1 MKVRRAVASDI
12 SALYAMLK
20 EMHGNTKLEVAPID
34 DYKLLNKIHE
44 VIHKGLVLVS
54 YKDNQITGSIAGT
67 TTSDWWSS
75 EPLLADMWFYV
86 SPKHRN
92 SIIAIKLVKSFIK
105 IAKEVNIAVKL
116 GHVYSGDIER
126 KDNFFKRLGLTKAG
140 SLYTEVR

>member
-1 MKVRRAVASDI
+1 MQMRRATPSDVTKVFNLLKQMHSETEMKVSPI
-12 SALYAMLK
+12 S
-20 EMHGNTKLEVAPID
+20 TK
-34 DYKLLNKIHE
+34 KLLDAINSAIHDGVVLLAE
-44 VIHKGLVLVS
+44 AKGKLV
-54 YKDNQITGSIAGT
+54 GSIGGMLN
-67 TTSDWWSS
+67 SDWWSDEEYLS
-75 EPLLADMWFYV
+75 DMWFYV

-140 SLYTEVR
+140 SLYTEVN

>member
-1 MKVRRAVASDI
+1 MKKYLS
-12 SALYAMLK
+12 
-20 EMHGNTKLEVAPID
+20 
-34 DYKLLNKIHE
+34 
-44 VIHKGLVLVS
+44 
-54 YKDNQITGSIAGT
+54 
-67 TTSDWWSS
+67 
-75 EPLLADMWFYV
+75 DMWFYV

-140 SLYTEVR
+140 IAIYGGHIKWVQCVQVQQ